1 MFSKISNMISN
12 IIRRKPKIQVS
23 ILFLLF
29 TITYPLST
37 AYAIVDPQAV
47 PNNKFGIHIIQAT
60 PDESSPAA
68 ELVNT
73 NGDWGYI
80 TVLIEQKDKNKD
92 KWQEFFNDLRRRH
105 LIPIVRLATEPQ
117 GNLWK
122 IPNPEDA
129 DSWADFLNSLNWPTK
144 NRYLVVFNEPNHGQE
159 WGGAVDAKSYANT
172 LDKLISALKKRSED
186 FFIMNAG
193 FDASAPQRLP
203 NYQDE
208 ISFLQEMKQAVPDIF
223 ERLDG
228 WVSHSYPNP
237 EFSGS
242 PDALGRGTVRTWFWE
257 LQQLRNLG
265 VVKNLPVIISET
277 GWKHSEGLNFQP
289 QYPSVDTLAGYY
301 QKAYEEAWNSSRII
315 AVTPFLL
322 SYQEPLFD
330 HFSFKRPPNSG
341 LFIQTPGENPPAYYP
356 HYEVIKNMPK
366 VAGQPVQENKAT
378 LIKGEVF
385 SSVVSG
391 ESYTIFLTF
400 KNSGQSIWNDGKKL
414 SLVPIEG
421 GKELGIE
428 NVFIPDG
435 VKIEPGAEYTFQI
448 QLKAPLKGIFKVG
461 LNLFNGNQQFDSKLL
476 EFTTEVKEPVILQV
490 LTKLKWRNSAAGEYI
505 LRTTGTIGESTQRV
519 VIDKDGKSTDF
530 EARYLLPDYTFNF
543 TLEKPNYKPQTI
555 SKKLNSG
562 ENILDFGTL
571 QPDLLSNLFNFK
583 ELWKLLPFS
592 N

>member
-12 IIRRKPKIQVS
+12 IIRIKPKIQVA
-23 ILFLLF
+23 IFTLLLLL
-29 TITYPLST
+29 IAKP
-37 AYAIVDPQAV
+37 AYAIVDPSAV

-68 ELVNT
+68 SLVNT

-265 VVKNLPVIISET
+265 VVKNLPVFITET

-289 QYPSVDTLAGYY
+289 QYPSVDTIAGYY

-341 LFIQTPGENPPAYYP
+341 LFIQAPGENLPAYYP

-366 VAGQPVQENKAT
+366 VAGQPVQENKTT

-391 ESYTIFLTF
+391 EAYTIFLTF
-400 KNSGQSIWNDGKKL
+400 KNSGQSIWNDGNRTAL
-414 SLVPIEG
+414 IPIEG
-421 GKELGIE
+421 SKELGIE

-435 VKIEPGAEYTFQI
+435 VLIEPGTEYTFQVH
-448 QLKAPLKGIFKVG
+448 LKAPLKGKFRVG
-461 LNLFNGNQQFDSKLL
+461 LSLFSGNQPFDSKPV
-476 EFTTEVKEPVILQV
+476 EFITEVKEPVILQV

-543 TLEKPNYKPQTI
+543 TLEKPNYKVKTI